1 MSLGVSAAPHWVPHC
16 ATCLVPMGVN
26 SLRDVPLSVDPP
38 TEPPVPFEVATRLNL
53 SVDAAVLGPGRL
65 VDAALQGAALAVHRG
80 RSLAGQIHRGQ
91 LPGGLLP
98 GWIHRGGLGEAH
110 GHPAPG
116 RIN

>member
-1 MSLGVSAAPHWVPHC
+1 MSLGVSAAPHWVPDC

-65 VDAALQGAALAVHRG
+65 ADAALQGAALAVHRG
-80 RSLAGQIHRGQ
+80 GASAGQIH
-91 LPGGLLP
+91 
-98 GWIHRGGLGEAH
+98 
-110 GHPAPG
+110 
-116 RIN
+116 